1 MNVALVLPIIT
12 PPEGG
17 DGYSLMENSSLGLL
31 LGSFCFSCCSGMCIC
46 ICIPE
51 LKEPSSTV
59 YILYTKGQEAGGG
72 GGGAGRSEMAGNIGP
87 GWGVGGSLPV
97 SPYFS
102 YNLKFKS
109 LYTFG
114 YILDLSAE
122 ISLFAIVH
130 STL

>member
-1 MNVALVLPIIT
+1 M
-12 PPEGG
+12 
-17 DGYSLMENSSLGLL
+17 
-31 LGSFCFSCCSGMCIC
+31 
-46 ICIPE
+46 
-51 LKEPSSTV
+51 
-59 YILYTKGQEAGGG
+59 
-72 GGGAGRSEMAGNIGP
+72 SEMAGNIGP
-87 GWGVGGSLPV
+87 GGVGGSLPV

-122 ISLFAIVH
+122 ISFFAMVH

>member
-1 MNVALVLPIIT
+1 MW
-12 PPEGG
+12 
-17 DGYSLMENSSLGLL
+17 S
-31 LGSFCFSCCSGMCIC
+31 
-46 ICIPE
+46 
-51 LKEPSSTV
+51 
-59 YILYTKGQEAGGG
+59 KGQEVGGG
-72 GGGAGRSEMAGNIGP
+72 GGGAGRSEMAGNLGP
-87 GWGVGGSLPV
+87 GVGGWGGGSLPV

-122 ISLFAIVH
+122 ISFFAMVH

>member
-1 MNVALVLPIIT
+1 MVACFYFLHIILYNACGQKDRK
-12 PPEGG
+12 PEGG
-17 DGYSLMENSSLGLL
+17 GGEEPG
-31 LGSFCFSCCSGMCIC
+31 GPKWREISGR
-46 ICIPE
+46 
-51 LKEPSSTV
+51 
-59 YILYTKGQEAGGG
+59 GGG
-72 GGGAGRSEMAGNIGP
+72 G
-87 GWGVGGSLPV
+87 GVGGSLPV

-122 ISLFAIVH
+122 ISFFAMVH

>member
-1 MNVALVLPIIT
+1 M
-12 PPEGG
+12 
-17 DGYSLMENSSLGLL
+17 
-31 LGSFCFSCCSGMCIC
+31 
-46 ICIPE
+46 
-51 LKEPSSTV
+51 
-59 YILYTKGQEAGGG
+59 
-72 GGGAGRSEMAGNIGP
+72 SEMAGNIGP
-87 GWGVGGSLPV
+87 GGGGGSLPV

-122 ISLFAIVH
+122 ISFFAMVH

>member
-1 MNVALVLPIIT
+1 MKGPKPAVVFGKIGREGLCGSGNTGILVYWEEPGCPKWREI
-12 PPEGG
+12 
-17 DGYSLMENSSLGLL
+17 LGR
-31 LGSFCFSCCSGMCIC
+31 G
-46 ICIPE
+46 
-51 LKEPSSTV
+51 
-59 YILYTKGQEAGGG
+59 
-72 GGGAGRSEMAGNIGP
+72 

-122 ISLFAIVH
+122 ISFFAMVH
-130 STL
+130 SIL